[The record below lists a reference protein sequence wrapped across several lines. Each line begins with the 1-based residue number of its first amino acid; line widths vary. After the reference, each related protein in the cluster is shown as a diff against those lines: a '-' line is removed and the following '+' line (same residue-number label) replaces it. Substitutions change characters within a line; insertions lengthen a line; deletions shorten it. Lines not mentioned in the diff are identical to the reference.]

1 MLIFFNIFNLI
12 FFETLRHKNFS
23 YNLPKLEWLEQVINA
38 WFIYKKKQVIWT
50 TYNLFEYHFCWN
62 CLEFNNKIDLTTRM
76 RIFNN
81 VKHCHEIC
89 LTFGDRIFTSLTM
102 LRLEAEASICSTV
115 KENLLLYCSKFL
127 VFVITVIIKNTLITR
142 SDGRTTKKRC
152 L

>member
-1 MLIFFNIFNLI
+1 
-12 FFETLRHKNFS
+12 
-23 YNLPKLEWLEQVINA
+23 
-38 WFIYKKKQVIWT
+38 
-50 TYNLFEYHFCWN
+50 
-62 CLEFNNKIDLTTRM
+62 M

-102 LRLEAEASICSTV
+102 LGLEAEASICSTV